1 MVTPGGV
8 VVRGVVH
15 TAAFVFLL
23 SIPLL
28 SPGCLPSSPLDQ
40 ADAGK
45 TSSYQ
50 AGSPG
55 FDIEMVQVHGD
66 SISAVDLFL
75 SIPFPS
81 LIFEKTEGGFR
92 SRAEIIVR
100 LSDRATGQLV
110 QEVSW
115 PETTSVDRYETTQSF
130 EPKVIRKRIGMLPG
144 AYRTDVTLEDM
155 IDGRKGTRTQ
165 GVVIMDPSGLGP
177 ALGRITLLD
186 KKSDGTTLPQIS
198 FFVPLRADSMGC
210 TLGMYNFPSDFDSRV
225 DMRVLRYSTDTAVAL
240 APFYYSILPIPLGH
254 SLIDFD
260 RPDTVFR
267 TLQGLRVVHRDE
279 SPEFHI
285 PPLKQGMYRIEFAAA
300 TRTPQGTDTLLAAA
314 RYYSVKGPGFPRP
327 VTYKELIDAA
337 VYIATEKE
345 MKALRSAR
353 GQEEQRK
360 KFEEFWLSFAGD
372 PARASALIK
381 KYYGRVEEANRLF
394 TIVREG
400 WSTDRGMLYCVLGPP
415 AEVANHLDTQ
425 TWYYDLTGNVP
436 DNTYVFKRIIRSG
449 EGLSVEDYILYR
461 QGGYEIFWTRM
472 VARWRRGEP
481 L

>member
-1 MVTPGGV
+1 MRGGFHASV
-8 VVRGVVH
+8 L
-15 TAAFVFLL
+15 AILL
-23 SIPLL
+23 SIPLIF
-28 SPGCLPSSPLDQ
+28 PGCFPSSPLDQ

-55 FDIEMVQVHGD
+55 FDIEIVQAHGD

-75 SIPFPS
+75 SIPYPS

-92 SRAEIIVR
+92 SRAEIIAR

-110 QEVSW
+110 REVSW
-115 PETTSVDRYETTQSF
+115 PETTFVERYETTQSF
-130 EPKVIRKRIGMLPG
+130 APIVIRKRIGVLPG
-144 AYRTDVTLEDM
+144 AYRTEVTLEDM
-155 IDGRKGTRTQ
+155 ITGRKATRVQ
-165 GVVIMDPSGLGP
+165 GVAVMDPSGLGP

-186 KKSDGTTLPQIS
+186 KMNDGSTIPHIS
-198 FFVPLRADSMGC
+198 FFVPLRADSTGC
-210 TLGMYNFPSDFDSRV
+210 TLGLYNFPSDFDSRIET
-225 DMRVLRYSTDTAVAL
+225 RVLRYSTDTAVAL
-240 APFYYSILPIPLGH
+240 APFYYSILPVPLGH

-267 TLQGLRVVHRDE
+267 TVRAFRIMHRDE
-279 SPEFHI
+279 SPEFRI
-285 PPLKQGMYRIEFAAA
+285 PPLTQGMYRIEFTAA
-300 TRTPQGTDTLLAAA
+300 TRTPRGTDTVLAAA

-337 VYIATEKE
+337 VYVATDRE
-345 MKALRSAR
+345 MKALRSAK
-353 GQEEQRK
+353 GPEEQRK
-360 KFEEFWLSFAGD
+360 KFEELWLSFAGD
-372 PARASALIK
+372 PVRASALIK

-415 AEVANHLDTQ
+415 GEVTNRLDTQ
-425 TWYYDLTGNVP
+425 TWYYDLSGNAP

-449 EGLSVEDYILYR
+449 EGLTVEDYILYR
-461 QGGYEIFWTRM
+461 QGGYEQFWERM
-472 VARWRRGEP
+472 VAKWRSGEP
-481 L
+481 M